1 VALARA
7 DLYTYLDGQFAAL
20 AQATLPAFATP
31 AALYDPAI
39 DQALRALGV
48 AQSALPTAAVAD
60 DQTPDA
66 LALAEYYSL
75 LRFARAL
82 TQQVDL
88 QAQAPRLAKKR
99 SQFFDHVHT
108 LLEDARAELVG
119 RGYLGQGWDI
129 QRLELDFLEPAQDF

>member
-7 DLYTYLDGQFAAL
+7 DLYTYLDGQFSGL
-20 AQATLPAFATP
+20 ATATLPALTTLP
-31 AALYDPAI
+31 AVYDPAI

-48 AQSALPTAAVAD
+48 AQVALPTAAVTD

-99 SQFFDHVHT
+99 SQFFDHVH
-108 LLEDARAELVG
+108 LLLQDARAELLS

-129 QRLELDFLEPAQDF
+129 QRLELDFLEPDMDF